1 MSLDR
6 NMPSKTYNF
15 DQIIDRRQTHSFKWD
30 NVTYPAHLDML
41 PMPVADMDFPVADEI
56 LEALDRITA
65 HGILG
70 YSIVPESLKIAAQHK
85 IERDYFWST
94 SLDSHVWIPGIVP
107 GITAACAALTNEKEG
122 IITAVPVYHPFH
134 LVAGWV
140 NCPLITFEMIKEG
153 SRWTYDFDD
162 FERGL
167 QKGPK
172 VFLFCN
178 PHNPGGT
185 IFNETEIMRIVDLCA
200 KYNVTIVSDEIH
212 ADLRLYPQSE
222 HISIG
227 RFEKQPIIS
236 FFATSK
242 AFNTAGLGGAVA
254 VIPDAALRDKFT
266 KASAGFFSMLSR
278 HSIEV
283 MLATYA
289 HGEEWLAQLL
299 PYLRANHD
307 LLLEYVRETPGLA
320 MQPLEG
326 TYLAWMEYD
335 ETLWGD
341 FQQKCWDAG
350 VHVLR
355 GEQFKGRN
363 FIRLNF
369 ACPRAILEKAIERMK
384 SIKHG

>member
-1 MSLDR
+1 MS
-6 NMPSKTYNF
+6 SKVYDF
-15 DQIIDRRQTHSFKWD
+15 DQVTDRKNTHSFKWD
-30 NVTYPAHLDML
+30 NVTYPPNLDVL
-41 PMPVADMDFPVADEI
+41 PMPVADMDFVVADEI
-56 LEALDRITA
+56 LAAIDKITS

-70 YSIVPESLKIAAQHK
+70 YSIVPDSLKLLAQKK
-85 IERDYFWST
+85 IERDYSWST
-94 SLDSHVWIPGIVP
+94 SIDSQVWIPGIVP
-107 GITAACAALTNEKEG
+107 GITAACAALTNENEG

-153 SRWTYDFDD
+153 DRWTFDFAD

-172 VFLFCN
+172 VFLLCN

-185 IFNETEIMRIVDLCA
+185 VFNETEIFRIVDLCA

-212 ADLRLYPQSE
+212 ADLRLHAQSK

-227 RFEKQPIIS
+227 RFEKQSIIS

-254 VIPDAALRDKFT
+254 VILDAALRDKFT

-289 HGEEWLAQLL
+289 YGEEWLAQLL
-299 PYLRANHD
+299 PYLKTNHD
-307 LLLEYVRETPGLA
+307 LLLEYVRATPGLT
-320 MQPLEG
+320 MQPLEA
-326 TYLAWMEYD
+326 TYLAWIEYD
-335 ETLWGD
+335 EVLLGD
-341 FQQKCWDAG
+341 FQKKCWDAG
-350 VHVLR
+350 LHVLR

-369 ACPRAILEKAIERMK
+369 ACPKSLMEEAIKRMK
-384 SIKHG
+384 SITNG

>member
-1 MSLDR
+1 MS
-6 NMPSKTYNF
+6 SKVYDF
-15 DQIIDRRQTHSFKWD
+15 DQVIDRKNTYSFKWD
-30 NVTYPAHLDML
+30 NVTYPPNVDML
-41 PMPVADMDFPVADEI
+41 PMPVADMDFVVADEI
-56 LEALDRITA
+56 LAAIDKITS

-70 YSIVPESLKIAAQHK
+70 YSIVPDSLKLLAQQK
-85 IERDYFWST
+85 IERDYSWST
-94 SLDSHVWIPGIVP
+94 SIDTQVWIPGIVP
-107 GITAACAALTNEKEG
+107 GITAACAALTNENEG

-153 SRWTYDFDD
+153 NRWTFDFAD

-172 VFLFCN
+172 VFLLCN

-185 IFNETEIMRIVDLCA
+185 VFNEFEIKRIVDLCSQ
-200 KYNVTIVSDEIH
+200 YNVTIVSDEIH
-212 ADLRLYPQSE
+212 ADLRLSPHSE

-254 VIPDAALRDKFT
+254 VIPDAALRDKFI

-283 MLATYA
+283 MLATYSY
-289 HGEEWLAQLL
+289 GEKWLAQLL
-299 PYLRANHD
+299 PYLKSNHD
-307 LLLEYVRETPGLA
+307 LLLEYVRATLGLA
-320 MQPLEG
+320 MQPLEA
-326 TYLAWMEYD
+326 TYLAWIEYD
-335 ETLWGD
+335 EVLVGD
-341 FQQKCWDAG
+341 FQKKCWDAG
-350 VHVLR
+350 LHVLR

-369 ACPRAILEKAIERMK
+369 ACPKSVMEEAIKRMK
-384 SIKHG
+384 SITNG